1 MRREWDT
8 QTVHAVEIRSGTR
21 CASCANDRGKIKG
34 RKGGGPL
41 DEAGVRAV
49 VSPKEEGKEREG
61 GGPVRGT
68 RRESREPTGC
78 WGKGATHNAQRRR
91 ALHDAAA
98 TRKRGAK
105 DPIQTTFVGH
115 AAKLPSMQSMVN

>member
-1 MRREWDT
+1 MRGEGGSAR
-8 QTVHAVEIRSGTR
+8 
-21 CASCANDRGKIKG
+21 RGRRAGG
-34 RKGGGPL
+34 RVTK
-41 DEAGVRAV
+41 RRR
-49 VSPKEEGKEREG
+49 KREG
-61 GGPVRGT
+61 NGGVWYGE
-68 RRESREPTGC
+68 RRCGVDSRPDA
-78 WGKGATHNAQRRR
+78 GKGEVHSAQRWQ